1 MALALCKFV
10 STTSWLK
17 HLVQLVF
24 SLLFE
29 LLWHL
34 RHKSFALSSW
44 QELLHYSLL
53 CMLLRLELFIR
64 AWALAE
70 TSISKMLPG
79 QVSLWKSLSPQCIHS
94 SHKTP
99 YHMITTVKF
108 KTSIHCFSSSSSAPT
123 PPHFL
128 FRLLLSPGF
137 LFPSCHWRNLQI
149 LPLELTHKEGWIVF
163 IGLHNIENKQ
173 KSYKQTC
180 KSFLLEMWSSC
191 FLKTKQK
198 PENFSKAC
206 WPGAECHP
214 PWRGSPVQ
222 LTVVPY
228 NYLSL
233 MWSGHWHGTVII
245 YHYMGFFLF
254 WLWGDIVSFRV
265 TVKENRETKD
275 RPVC

>member
-137 LFPSCHWRNLQI
+137 LFPL
-149 LPLELTHKEGWIVF
+149 V
-163 IGLHNIENKQ
+163 IEEISKF
-173 KSYKQTC
+173 
-180 KSFLLEMWSSC
+180 FLLNWLTKKDGLFSLVCIILRINKNPTSKLARVSS
-191 FLKTKQK
+191 
-198 PENFSKAC
+198 
-206 WPGAECHP
+206 
-214 PWRGSPVQ
+214 
-222 LTVVPY
+222 
-228 NYLSL
+228 
-233 MWSGHWHGTVII
+233 
-245 YHYMGFFLF
+245 
-254 WLWGDIVSFRV
+254 
-265 TVKENRETKD
+265 
-275 RPVC
+275 